1 MRRIELGAKTLAL
14 ILAVCA
20 GTVSSAQPKD
30 PPAWWGTNDGLTS
43 IFSWKFQPND
53 PDPRKLSLEHG
64 VIAPWGVPDW
74 TFGGDSPPE
83 WYDEWKGGNPNGDVI
98 EPNRGVYGVGT
109 SLTGSIELN
118 IHNAPDPRRIK
129 YVWVQFDRYQGK
141 PNEANP
147 GKVTPTLR
155 DADGRPA
162 ITLSD
167 PRDINEDILLPNGA
181 KSGWLRT
188 SILFKI
194 DPQPAREYLRF
205 DFEGRDTGAAI
216 DNLHVGTHCVPEPMT
231 LLGMATG
238 LLALAR
244 RRR

>member
-129 YVWVQFDRYQGK
+129 YVLGSVRPVPGQAERGESRQGDPHSAGRGRQARDHPKRSSRYQRGH
-141 PNEANP
+141 PPAQRRQVGVATDVDPVQDRPSARSRVPALRLRGPRHRSRDRQPPRGDALRSGADDVARDGDGPP
-147 GKVTPTLR
+147 GACAP
-155 DADGRPA
+155 
-162 ITLSD
+162 
-167 PRDINEDILLPNGA
+167 
-181 KSGWLRT
+181 
-188 SILFKI
+188 
-194 DPQPAREYLRF
+194 
-205 DFEGRDTGAAI
+205 
-216 DNLHVGTHCVPEPMT
+216 
-231 LLGMATG
+231 
-238 LLALAR
+238 
-244 RRR
+244 